1 MALLEL
7 NEKFSAA
14 GGSFVASIEELEQK
28 IGQCRAVVFDWDGVF
43 NAGRKSHTASSGFAE
58 ADSMGTNMLRYG
70 LWRRLGEMPYTAIIS
85 GEHNK
90 EAIAFAEREHLTAV
104 FTGIRDKQDAIAHLC
119 DESGLQAKQIA
130 CVFDDINDLAMAEVC
145 GLRFLVRRKAS
156 PMFADYVDRRKL
168 CDYITGADAT
178 SYAVREVCELMLG
191 LMHSYDEVIDSRVA
205 GDAEY
210 ETYLRARQAVTPKI
224 GVGPL

>member
-1 MALLEL
+1 MALPEL
-7 NEKFSAA
+7 LEKFCAA

-28 IGQCRAVVFDWDGVF
+28 FGQCRAVVFDWDGVF

-85 GEHNK
+85 GEHN
-90 EAIAFAEREHLTAV
+90 EDAIAFAEREHLTAV
-104 FTGIRDKQDAIAHLC
+104 FTGIRDKQHAIAHLC
-119 DESGLQAKQIA
+119 DENGLQAQQIA
-130 CVFDDINDLAMAEVC
+130 CIFDDINDLAMAEVC

-178 SYAVREVCELMLG
+178 GHAVREVCELMLG
-191 LMHSYDEVIDSRVA
+191 LMDSYDDVIDSRVA
-205 GDAEY
+205 SDDEY

-224 GVGPL
+224 VVGPL